1 MHKTNTITYA
11 NILSLGM
18 NQIQNSNLQKNQVM
32 APKFEGIQNLVAW
45 VAAPRIILGPMTYF
59 PYGL

>member
-18 NQIQNSNLQKNQVM
+18 NQIQNSNLQKNKVIT
-32 APKFEGIQNLVAW
+32 PKFEGIQNPVAW
-45 VAAPRIILGPMTYF
+45 AAAPGVILGTMTSF
-59 PYGL
+59 PYSL

>member
-18 NQIQNSNLQKNQVM
+18 NQIQNSNSQKNKVM
-32 APKFEGIQNLVAW
+32 TPKFEGTQNLVAW
-45 VAAPRIILGPMTYF
+45 AAAPVVILGTMTYF

>member
-32 APKFEGIQNLVAW
+32 APKFEGIQNLV
-45 VAAPRIILGPMTYF
+45 P
-59 PYGL
+59 